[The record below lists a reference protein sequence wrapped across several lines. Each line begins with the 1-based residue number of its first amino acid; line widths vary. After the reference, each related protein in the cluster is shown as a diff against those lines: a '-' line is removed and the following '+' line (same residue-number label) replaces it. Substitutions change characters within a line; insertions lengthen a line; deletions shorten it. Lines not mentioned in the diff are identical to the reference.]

1 MREKQP
7 GEALREAIRQ
17 VVASHQPRRIQPEG
31 RPEAA
36 VLLLIYEV
44 HAEPHILFTLRTHLV
59 ETHKGQISFPGGA
72 ADPEDDDLRLTAL
85 RETCEEVGVRPDD
98 VEVVGQ
104 LDDSPSISGFMV
116 TPYVGFI
123 RRPAPYPFRPS
134 HDEVAELI
142 EVPLSHLMDRANVT
156 EEARQI
162 DGRDLVMY
170 SYLFRGH
177 VIWGLTAR
185 ILKQFLDLVGLSL
198 PLARC
203 ASSSFVTASLRATRS
218 CVSRARANIP

>member
-1 MREKQP
+1 MRE
-7 GEALREAIRQ
+7 GRTTEAMLEAIRQ
-17 VVASHQPRRIQPEG
+17 AVTSYRPRRIQPEG

-36 VLLLIYEV
+36 VLLLMYEL
-44 HAEPHILFTLRTHLV
+44 HGEPHVLFTLRTDLV

-85 RETCEEVGVRPDD
+85 RETCEEVGVRPED

-104 LDDSPSISGFMV
+104 LDDSPSISGFIV

-123 RRPAPYPFRPS
+123 RGPAPYPFRPS

-142 EVPLSHLMDRANVT
+142 EAPLSHLMDRANIT
-156 EEARQI
+156 EEVRQM
-162 DGRDLVMY
+162 DGRDVVMY

-185 ILKQFLDLVGLSL
+185 ILKQFLDL
-198 PLARC
+198 LAPALVEPPR
-203 ASSSFVTASLRATRS
+203 
-218 CVSRARANIP
+218 

>member
-1 MREKQP
+1 MRE
-7 GEALREAIRQ
+7 GRTTEALLEAIRQ
-17 VVASHQPRRIQPEG
+17 AVASCRPRRIQPEG

-36 VLLLIYEV
+36 VLLLIYEL
-44 HAEPHILFTLRTHLV
+44 HGEPHILFTLRTDLV

-85 RETCEEVGVRPDD
+85 RETCEEVGVRRED
-98 VEVVGQ
+98 VQVVGQ
-104 LDDSPSISGFMV
+104 LDDSPSISGFIV

-123 RRPAPYPFRPS
+123 RGPAPYPFRPS

-142 EVPLSHLMDRANVT
+142 EAPLSHLMDRANVT
-156 EEARQI
+156 EEVRQI
-162 DGRDLVMY
+162 DGRDVVMY

-185 ILKQFLDLVGLSL
+185 ILKQFLDL
-198 PLARC
+198 LAPALVEPPR
-203 ASSSFVTASLRATRS
+203 
-218 CVSRARANIP
+218 

>member
-1 MREKQP
+1 MREEQP
-7 GEALREAIRQ
+7 GGGLLEAIRQ
-17 VVASHQPRRIQPEG
+17 AVASHRPRRIQPEG

-36 VLLLIYEV
+36 VLLLVYEV
-44 HAEPHILFTLRTHLV
+44 HGEPHILFTLRTHLV

-85 RETCEEVGVRPDD
+85 RETYEELGVRPDD

-123 RRPAPYPFRPS
+123 RGPVPYPFRPN
-134 HDEVAELI
+134 HHEVAELI

-156 EEARQI
+156 EEVRHI

-185 ILKQFLDLVGLSL
+185 ILKQFLDLLEPALVE
-198 PLARC
+198 PPR
-203 ASSSFVTASLRATRS
+203 
-218 CVSRARANIP
+218 

>member
-1 MREKQP
+1 MPEEQR
-7 GEALREAIRQ
+7 GEPLLRAIHQ
-17 VVASHQPRRIQPEG
+17 VMASHQPRRIQPEG

-44 HAEPHILFTLRTHLV
+44 HGEPHILFTLRTHLV

-85 RETCEEVGVRPDD
+85 RETFEELGVRPED
-98 VEVVGQ
+98 VDVAGQ

-123 RRPAPYPFRPS
+123 RGPVPYPFRPNR
-134 HDEVAELI
+134 HEVAELI

-156 EEARQI
+156 EEARHI
-162 DGRDLVMY
+162 DGRDVVMY
-170 SYLFRGH
+170 SYVFREH

-185 ILKQFLDLVGLSL
+185 ILKQFLDL
-198 PLARC
+198 LAPALVEPPR
-203 ASSSFVTASLRATRS
+203 
-218 CVSRARANIP
+218 

>member
-1 MREKQP
+1 MPEGQRREP
-7 GEALREAIRQ
+7 LLRAIRQ
-17 VVASHQPRRIQPEG
+17 VVASYQPRRIQPEG

-44 HAEPHILFTLRTHLV
+44 HSEPHILFTLRTHLV

-85 RETCEEVGVRPDD
+85 RETYEELGVRPEH

-123 RRPAPYPFRPS
+123 RGPVPYRFLPNR
-134 HDEVAELI
+134 HEVAELI
-142 EVPLSHLMDRANVT
+142 EVPLTHLMDRANVT
-156 EEARQI
+156 EEVRQI

-170 SYLFRGH
+170 SYLFKGH

-185 ILKQFLDLVGLSL
+185 ILRQFLDL
-198 PLARC
+198 LASALVQPPR
-203 ASSSFVTASLRATRS
+203 
-218 CVSRARANIP
+218 

>member
-1 MREKQP
+1 MLEEQRHEP
-7 GEALREAIRQ
+7 LLAAIRQ

-44 HAEPHILFTLRTHLV
+44 HSEPHILFTLRTHLV

-72 ADPEDDDLRLTAL
+72 AAPEDDGLRLTAL
-85 RETCEEVGVRPDD
+85 RETCEEVGVRPEH

-123 RRPAPYPFRPS
+123 RGPVPYHFRPNR
-134 HDEVAELI
+134 HEVAELI
-142 EVPLSHLMDRANVT
+142 EVPLTHLMDRANVT
-156 EEARQI
+156 EEVRQI

-170 SYLFRGH
+170 SYLFKGH

-185 ILKQFLDLVGLSL
+185 ILRQFLDL
-198 PLARC
+198 LASALVEPPR
-203 ASSSFVTASLRATRS
+203 
-218 CVSRARANIP
+218 

>member
-1 MREKQP
+1 MREGTTTK
-7 GEALREAIRQ
+7 ALLEAIRQ
-17 VVASHQPRRIQPEG
+17 AVASYRPRRIQPEG

-36 VLLLIYEV
+36 VLLLIYEL
-44 HAEPHILFTLRTHLV
+44 HGEPHVLFTLRTDLV

-85 RETCEEVGVRPDD
+85 RETCEEVGVRPED
-98 VEVVGQ
+98 VQVVGQ
-104 LDDSPSISGFMV
+104 LDDSPSISGFIV

-123 RRPAPYPFRPS
+123 RGPAPYPFRPS

-142 EVPLSHLMDRANVT
+142 EAPLSHLMDRANVT
-156 EEARQI
+156 EEVRQI
-162 DGRDLVMY
+162 DGRDVVMY

-185 ILKQFLDLVGLSL
+185 ILKQFLDL
-198 PLARC
+198 LAPALVEPPR
-203 ASSSFVTASLRATRS
+203 
-218 CVSRARANIP
+218 

>member
-1 MREKQP
+1 MPEEQR
-7 GEALREAIRQ
+7 GEPLLRAIHQ
-17 VVASHQPRRIQPEG
+17 VMASHQPRRIQPEG

-44 HAEPHILFTLRTHLV
+44 HGEPHILFTLRTHLV

-85 RETCEEVGVRPDD
+85 RETFEELGVRPED
-98 VEVVGQ
+98 VDVAGQ

-123 RRPAPYPFRPS
+123 RGPVPYPFRPNR
-134 HDEVAELI
+134 HEVAELI

-156 EEARQI
+156 EEARHI
-162 DGRDLVMY
+162 DGRDVVMY
-170 SYLFRGH
+170 SYLFREH

-185 ILKQFLDLVGLSL
+185 ILKQFLDL
-198 PLARC
+198 LAPALVEPPR
-203 ASSSFVTASLRATRS
+203 
-218 CVSRARANIP
+218 

>member
-1 MREKQP
+1 MGEGQTT
-7 GEALREAIRQ
+7 EALLDAIRR
-17 VVASHQPRRIQPEG
+17 VVASYQPRRIQPEG

-36 VLLLIYEV
+36 VLLLLYELRG
-44 HAEPHILFTLRTHLV
+44 EPHVLFTLRTDLV

-85 RETCEEVGVRPDD
+85 RETGEEVGVQPED

-104 LDDSPSISGFMV
+104 LDDSPSISGFIV

-142 EVPLSHLMDRANVT
+142 EVPLSHLMDRTNVT
-156 EEARQI
+156 EEVRQI
-162 DGRDLVMY
+162 DARDVVMY
-170 SYLFRGH
+170 SYLFKGH

-185 ILKQFLDLVGLSL
+185 ILRQFLDL
-198 PLARC
+198 LAPALVEPPR
-203 ASSSFVTASLRATRS
+203 
-218 CVSRARANIP
+218 

>member
-1 MREKQP
+1 MPEGQRREP
-7 GEALREAIRQ
+7 LLRAIRQ
-17 VVASHQPRRIQPEG
+17 VVASYQPRRIQSEG

-44 HAEPHILFTLRTHLV
+44 HSEPHILFTLRTHLV

-85 RETCEEVGVRPDD
+85 RETYEELGVRPEH

-123 RRPAPYPFRPS
+123 RGPVPYRFLPNR
-134 HDEVAELI
+134 HEVAELI
-142 EVPLSHLMDRANVT
+142 EVPLTHLMDRANVT
-156 EEARQI
+156 EEVRQI

-170 SYLFRGH
+170 SYLFKGH

-185 ILKQFLDLVGLSL
+185 ILRQFLDL
-198 PLARC
+198 LASALVQPPR
-203 ASSSFVTASLRATRS
+203 
-218 CVSRARANIP
+218 

>member
-1 MREKQP
+1 MQEGQAT
-7 GEALREAIRQ
+7 EALLEAIRRA
-17 VVASHQPRRIQPEG
+17 VASYRPRRIQPEG

-36 VLLLIYEV
+36 VLLLVYEL
-44 HAEPHILFTLRTHLV
+44 HGEPHVLFTLRTDLV

-85 RETCEEVGVRPDD
+85 RETCEEVGVRPED

-104 LDDSPSISGFMV
+104 LDDSPSISGFIV

-123 RRPAPYPFRPS
+123 RGPGPYPFRPS

-142 EVPLSHLMDRANVT
+142 EAPLSHLMDRANVT
-156 EEARQI
+156 EEVRQI
-162 DGRDLVMY
+162 DGRDVVMY

-185 ILKQFLDLVGLSL
+185 ILKQFLDL
-198 PLARC
+198 LAPALVEPPR
-203 ASSSFVTASLRATRS
+203 
-218 CVSRARANIP
+218 

>member
-1 MREKQP
+1 MRQQQL
-7 GEALREAIRQ
+7 GEALLEAIRR
-17 VVASHQPRRIQPEG
+17 VVASYQPRRIQPEG

-44 HAEPHILFTLRTHLV
+44 HGEPHVLFTLRTDLV

-72 ADPEDDDLRLTAL
+72 ADPEDDDLHLTAL
-85 RETCEEVGVRPDD
+85 RETYEEVGVRPEH

-116 TPYVGFI
+116 TPYVGLI
-123 RRPAPYPFRPS
+123 RGRVPYPFRPNL
-134 HDEVAELI
+134 HEVAELI
-142 EVPLSHLMDRANVT
+142 EVPLSHLMDSANFT
-156 EEARQI
+156 EEMRQI
-162 DGRDLVMY
+162 DGRDVVMY

-185 ILKQFLDLVGLSL
+185 ILKRFLDL
-198 PLARC
+198 LAPALVEPPR
-203 ASSSFVTASLRATRS
+203 
-218 CVSRARANIP
+218 

>member
-1 MREKQP
+1 MREEQP
-7 GEALREAIRQ
+7 GGGLLEAIRR
-17 VVASHQPRRIQPEG
+17 VVASYQPRRIQPEG

-36 VLLLIYEV
+36 VLLPIYEV
-44 HAEPHILFTLRTHLV
+44 QGEPHILFTLRTHLV

-85 RETCEEVGVRPDD
+85 RETYEELGVRPED
-98 VEVVGQ
+98 VEVVGE
-104 LDDSPSISGFMV
+104 LDDWPSISGFMV

-123 RRPAPYPFRPS
+123 HGPAPYPFRPS
-134 HDEVAELI
+134 RHEVAELI

-156 EEARQI
+156 QEVRHVDAR
-162 DGRDLVMY
+162 DVVMY

-185 ILKQFLDLVGLSL
+185 ILKQFLDL
-198 PLARC
+198 LASTVVEPPR
-203 ASSSFVTASLRATRS
+203 
-218 CVSRARANIP
+218 

>member
-1 MREKQP
+1 MRE
-7 GEALREAIRQ
+7 GRTTEALLQAIRRA
-17 VVASHQPRRIQPEG
+17 VASYEPRRIQPEG

-36 VLLLIYEV
+36 VLLLVYAL
-44 HAEPHILFTLRTHLV
+44 HNEPHVLFTLRTDLV

-85 RETCEEVGVRPDD
+85 RETCEEVGVRPED
-98 VEVVGQ
+98 VEIVGQ
-104 LDDSPSISGFMV
+104 LDDSPSISGFIV

-123 RRPAPYPFRPS
+123 RGQAPYPFRPS

-142 EVPLSHLMDRANVT
+142 EAPLSHLMDGANVT
-156 EEARQI
+156 EEVRQI
-162 DGRDLVMY
+162 DGRDVVMY

-185 ILKQFLDLVGLSL
+185 ILKRVLDL
-198 PLARC
+198 LAPALVEPPR
-203 ASSSFVTASLRATRS
+203 
-218 CVSRARANIP
+218 

>member
-1 MREKQP
+1 MQEEQP
-7 GEALREAIRQ
+7 GGGLLEAIRQ
-17 VVASHQPRRIQPEG
+17 VVASYEPRRIQPEG

-44 HAEPHILFTLRTHLV
+44 HSEPHILFTLRTHLV

-85 RETCEEVGVRPDD
+85 RETYEELGVRPED
-98 VEVVGQ
+98 VEIVGE

-123 RRPAPYPFRPS
+123 RGPVPYPFRPNR
-134 HDEVAELI
+134 HEVAELI

-156 EEARQI
+156 EEVRHI

-185 ILKQFLDLVGLSL
+185 ILKQFLDL
-198 PLARC
+198 LAPALVEPPR
-203 ASSSFVTASLRATRS
+203 
-218 CVSRARANIP
+218 